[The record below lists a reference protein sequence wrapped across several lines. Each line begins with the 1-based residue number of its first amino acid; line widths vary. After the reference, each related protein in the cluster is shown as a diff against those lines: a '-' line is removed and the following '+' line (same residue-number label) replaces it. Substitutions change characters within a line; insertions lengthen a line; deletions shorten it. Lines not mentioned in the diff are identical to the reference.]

1 MPTTDAP
8 PIDVDWRPVALVAA
22 CGAFAVMGN
31 LLGMAWLVWVF
42 KPLTTAIILVMA
54 WNREGDLAARRTA
67 VLAGLALS
75 WVGDVALMFP
85 GGFLAGLIAFL
96 LAHLAY
102 LWAFTRQVRP
112 FSDWRPFAAWY
123 AVAGLVLWQL
133 WPGVGAALRVPVAAY
148 VLCLASMAA
157 QAACWWLSA
166 RRTGMAVFARRAAW
180 GGALFVASDATLA
193 WNRFLEPVPASAL
206 WILGT
211 YWAAQLLIAAS
222 LRPQRPL
229 HPQG

>member
-1 MPTTDAP
+1 MAAPDSP
-8 PIDVDWRPVALVAA
+8 PIDVDWRPVALVAG

-31 LLGMAWLVWVF
+31 LLGMPWMVWVF

-54 WNREGDLAARRTA
+54 WGREGDLAVRRQA

-85 GGFLAGLIAFL
+85 GGFLAGLVAFL

-102 LWAFTRQVRP
+102 LWAFTRRVRLLA
-112 FSDWRPFAAWY
+112 DWRPWAGWY
-123 AVAGLVLWQL
+123 LVAGGVLWQL
-133 WPGVGAALRVPVAAY
+133 WPGVGGALRVPVVAY

-157 QAACWWLSA
+157 QAACWWLA
-166 RRTGMAVFARRAAW
+166 VRRTGLAPFARRAAL

-193 WNRFLEPVPASAL
+193 WNRFLEPVPAAAL

-222 LRPQRPL
+222 LRPLRP
-229 HPQG
+229 QA